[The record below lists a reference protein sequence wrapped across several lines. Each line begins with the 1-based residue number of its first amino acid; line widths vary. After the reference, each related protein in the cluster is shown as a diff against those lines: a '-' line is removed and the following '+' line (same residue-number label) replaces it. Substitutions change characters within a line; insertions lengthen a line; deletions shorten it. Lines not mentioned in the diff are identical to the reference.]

1 MTSNPHFSEKRA
13 RMLRIGQLGSKA
25 STIENNPHNLRVFQ
39 VMLIKG
45 HTLYFAT
52 SPRKEVFRQLT
63 ENPAVEILG
72 MNGNISV
79 RMSGDINFD
88 VPVEIQ
94 KEIYDTNT
102 ILSDLYP
109 SFDAMVYF
117 SLDVKAIDYYNL
129 TPRPPLLEHYD
140 L

>member
-1 MTSNPHFSEKRA
+1 MEKA
-13 RMLRIGQLGSKA
+13 FDFLKGNKDVAFG
-25 STIENNPHNLRVFQ
+25 TVENNRPNLRVFQ

-52 SPRKEVFRQLT
+52 SPRKEVYRQLT

-72 MNGNISV
+72 MEGNISV
-79 RMSGDINFD
+79 RMSGDIKFD
-88 VPVEIQ
+88 VPVDIQ

-109 SFDAMVYF
+109 SYDAMVYCR
-117 SLDVKAIDYYNL
+117 LDGKAVDYYDL
-129 TPRPPLLEHYD
+129 TPRPPQLEHYD

>member
-1 MTSNPHFSEKRA
+1 MEKA
-13 RMLRIGQLGSKA
+13 FDFLR
-25 STIENNPHNLRVFQ
+25 ENKDVAFGTVENSRPNLRVFQ

-52 SPRKEVFRQLT
+52 SPRKEVYRQLQ

-72 MNGNISV
+72 MKGNISV
-79 RMSGDINFD
+79 RMSGNVEFD
-88 VPVEIQ
+88 VPVDIQ
-94 KEIYDTNT
+94 KEIYDTNS

-109 SFDAMVYF
+109 SYDAMVYC
-117 SLDVKAIDYYNL
+117 SLEVKSIDYYDL
-129 TPRPPLLEHYD
+129 TPRPPKLEHYD

>member
-1 MTSNPHFSEKRA
+1 MERA
-13 RMLRIGQLGSKA
+13 FDFLRENKDVAFG
-25 STIENNPHNLRVFQ
+25 TVENNRPNLRVFQ

-52 SPRKEVFRQLT
+52 SPHKEVFRQLQ

-72 MNGNISV
+72 MKGNISV
-79 RMSGDINFD
+79 RMNGDVRFD
-88 VPVEIQ
+88 VPDDIQ
-94 KEIYDTNT
+94 KDIYATNS

-109 SFDAMVYF
+109 RYDLMVYC
-117 SLDVKAIDYYNL
+117 SLEVKSIDYYDL
-129 TPRPPLLEHYD
+129 TPRPPLLEHYE

>member
-1 MTSNPHFSEKRA
+1 MEKA
-13 RMLRIGQLGSKA
+13 FDFLR
-25 STIENNPHNLRVFQ
+25 ENKDVAFGTVENSRPNLRVFQ

-52 SPRKEVFRQLT
+52 SQKKEVYRQLRD
-63 ENPAVEILG
+63 NPAVEILG
-72 MNGNISV
+72 MKGNISV
-79 RMSGDINFD
+79 RMSGDVKFD
-88 VPVEIQ
+88 VPVDIQ

-109 SFDAMVYF
+109 SYDAMVYC
-117 SLDVKAIDYYNL
+117 SLDVTAIDYYDL
-129 TPRPPLLEHYD
+129 TPRPPLLEHYE

>member
-1 MTSNPHFSEKRA
+1 MEKA
-13 RMLRIGQLGSKA
+13 FDFLRKNKDVAFG
-25 STIENNPHNLRVFQ
+25 TVENNRPNLRVFQ

-52 SPRKEVFRQLT
+52 SPRKEVYRQLQ

-72 MNGNISV
+72 MKGNISV
-79 RMSGDINFD
+79 RMSGNVEFD
-88 VPVEIQ
+88 VPVNIQ
-94 KEIYDTNT
+94 KEIYDTNS

-109 SFDAMVYF
+109 SYDAMVYC
-117 SLDVKAIDYYNL
+117 SLDVKAIDFYDL

>member
-1 MTSNPHFSEKRA
+1 MEKA
-13 RMLRIGQLGSKA
+13 FDFLKGNKDVAFG
-25 STIENNPHNLRVFQ
+25 TVENNRPNLRVFQ
-39 VMLIKG
+39 VMLIKR

-72 MNGNISV
+72 MKGNISV
-79 RMSGDINFD
+79 RMSGDVKFD
-88 VPVEIQ
+88 VPVDIQ
-94 KEIYDTNT
+94 KEIYDANT

-109 SFDAMVYF
+109 SYDAMVYCR
-117 SLDVKAIDYYNL
+117 LDVKAIDYYDL

>member
-1 MTSNPHFSEKRA
+1 MEKA
-13 RMLRIGQLGSKA
+13 FDFLRENKDVAFG
-25 STIENNPHNLRVFQ
+25 TVENNRPNLRVFQ

-52 SPRKEVFRQLT
+52 SPRKEVYRQLS

-72 MNGNISV
+72 MKGNISV
-79 RMSGDINFD
+79 RMSGDIAFD
-88 VPVEIQ
+88 VPDDIQ
-94 KEIYDTNT
+94 KEIYATNS

-109 SFDAMVYF
+109 SYDSMVYC
-117 SLDVKAIDYYNL
+117 SLEVKAIDYYDL
-129 TPRPPLLEHYD
+129 TLRPPLLEHYE

>member
-1 MTSNPHFSEKRA
+1 MEKA
-13 RMLRIGQLGSKA
+13 FDFLR
-25 STIENNPHNLRVFQ
+25 ENKNVAFGTVENSRPNLRVFQ

-52 SPRKEVFRQLT
+52 SPRKEVYRQLR

-72 MNGNISV
+72 MKGNISV
-79 RMSGDINFD
+79 RMSGNIKFD
-88 VPVEIQ
+88 VPVDIQ

-109 SFDAMVYF
+109 SYDTMVYCC
-117 SLDVKAIDYYNL
+117 LDVMAIDYYDL

>member
-1 MTSNPHFSEKRA
+1 MEKA
-13 RMLRIGQLGSKA
+13 FDFLRENKDVAFG
-25 STIENNPHNLRVFQ
+25 TVENNRPNLRVFQ

-52 SPRKEVFRQLT
+52 SPRKEVYRQLT

-72 MNGNISV
+72 MKGNISV
-79 RMSGDINFD
+79 RMSGNIKFD
-88 VPVEIQ
+88 VPVDIQ
-94 KEIYDTNT
+94 KEIYDTNA

-109 SFDAMVYF
+109 SYDAMAYCR
-117 SLDVKAIDYYNL
+117 LDVKALDYYDL

>member
-1 MTSNPHFSEKRA
+1 
-13 RMLRIGQLGSKA
+13 
-25 STIENNPHNLRVFQ
+25 
-39 VMLIKG
+39 MLIKG

-79 RMSGDINFD
+79 RMSGDIKFD

-109 SFDAMVYF
+109 SYDAMVYC

>member
-1 MTSNPHFSEKRA
+1 MEKA
-13 RMLRIGQLGSKA
+13 FDFLRENKDVAFG
-25 STIENNPHNLRVFQ
+25 TVENNRPNLRVFQ

-52 SPRKEVFRQLT
+52 SPRKEVYHQLT

-72 MNGNISV
+72 MKGNISV
-79 RMSGDINFD
+79 RMSGDVRFD
-88 VPVEIQ
+88 VPDEIQ
-94 KEIYDTNT
+94 KEIYETNS

-109 SFDAMVYF
+109 SYDAMVYC
-117 SLDVKAIDYYNL
+117 SLEVRSIDYYDL
-129 TPRPPLLEHYD
+129 TPRPPRLEHYD

>member
-1 MTSNPHFSEKRA
+1 MEKA
-13 RMLRIGQLGSKA
+13 FDFLR
-25 STIENNPHNLRVFQ
+25 ENKDVAFGTVENSRPNLRVFQ

-52 SPRKEVFRQLT
+52 SPRKEVYRQLRD
-63 ENPAVEILG
+63 NPAVEILG
-72 MNGNISV
+72 MKGNISV
-79 RMSGDINFD
+79 RMSGDVKFD
-88 VPVEIQ
+88 VPVDIQ
-94 KEIYDTNT
+94 KEIYDANT

-109 SFDAMVYF
+109 SYDAMVYCR
-117 SLDVKAIDYYNL
+117 LDVKAIDYYDL

>member
-25 STIENNPHNLRVFQ
+25 STIENNRHNLRVFQ

-109 SFDAMVYF
+109 SYDAMVYC

>member
-1 MTSNPHFSEKRA
+1 MEKA
-13 RMLRIGQLGSKA
+13 FDFLR
-25 STIENNPHNLRVFQ
+25 ENKDVAFGTVENSRPNLRVFQ

-52 SPRKEVFRQLT
+52 SPRKDVYRQLQ

-72 MNGNISV
+72 MKGNISV
-79 RMSGDINFD
+79 RMSGNVEFD
-88 VPVEIQ
+88 VPVDIQ
-94 KEIYDTNT
+94 KEIFDTNS

-109 SFDAMVYF
+109 SYDAMVYC
-117 SLDVKAIDYYNL
+117 SLEVKSIDYYDL
-129 TPRPPLLEHYD
+129 TPRPPKLEHYD

>member
-1 MTSNPHFSEKRA
+1 MEKA
-13 RMLRIGQLGSKA
+13 FDFLR
-25 STIENNPHNLRVFQ
+25 ENKDVAFGTVENSRPNLRVFQ

-52 SPRKEVFRQLT
+52 SPRKDVYRQLQ

-72 MNGNISV
+72 MKGNISV
-79 RMSGDINFD
+79 RMSGNVEFD
-88 VPVEIQ
+88 VPVDIQ
-94 KEIYDTNT
+94 KEIYDTNS

-109 SFDAMVYF
+109 SYDAMVYC
-117 SLDVKAIDYYNL
+117 SLEVKSIDYYDL
-129 TPRPPLLEHYD
+129 TPRPPKLEHYD

>member
-1 MTSNPHFSEKRA
+1 MEKA
-13 RMLRIGQLGSKA
+13 FDFLRENKDVAFG
-25 STIENNPHNLRVFQ
+25 TVENNRPNLRVFQ

-45 HTLYFAT
+45 DTLYFAT
-52 SPRKEVFRQLT
+52 SPHKEVFRQLT

-79 RMSGDINFD
+79 RMSGDIKFD

-109 SFDAMVYF
+109 SYDAMVYC
-117 SLDVKAIDYYNL
+117 SLDVKAIDYYDL

>member
-1 MTSNPHFSEKRA
+1 MEKA
-13 RMLRIGQLGSKA
+13 FDFLR
-25 STIENNPHNLRVFQ
+25 ENKDVAFGTVENSRPNLRVFQ

-52 SPRKEVFRQLT
+52 SPRKEVYRQLQ

-72 MNGNISV
+72 MKGNISV
-79 RMSGDINFD
+79 RMSGNVEFE
-88 VPVEIQ
+88 VPVDIQ
-94 KEIYDTNT
+94 KEIYDTNS

-109 SFDAMVYF
+109 SYDAMVYC
-117 SLDVKAIDYYNL
+117 SLEVKSIDYYDL
-129 TPRPPLLEHYD
+129 TPRPPKLEHYD

>member
-1 MTSNPHFSEKRA
+1 MEKA
-13 RMLRIGQLGSKA
+13 FDFLRENKDVAFG
-25 STIENNPHNLRVFQ
+25 TVENNRPNLRVFQ
-39 VMLIKG
+39 IMLIKG

-52 SPRKEVFRQLT
+52 SPRKEVYRQLA

-72 MNGNISV
+72 MKGNISV
-79 RMSGDINFD
+79 RMSGDIQFD
-88 VPVEIQ
+88 VPVDIQ
-94 KEIYDTNT
+94 KEIYDTNA

-109 SFDAMVYF
+109 SYDAMVYC
-117 SLDVKAIDYYNL
+117 SLDVNAIDYYDL

>member
-1 MTSNPHFSEKRA
+1 MEKA
-13 RMLRIGQLGSKA
+13 FDFLRENKDVAFG
-25 STIENNPHNLRVFQ
+25 TVENNRPNLRVFQ

-45 HTLYFAT
+45 RTLYFAT

-79 RMSGDINFD
+79 RMSGDVKFD
-88 VPVEIQ
+88 VPADIQ
-94 KEIYDTNT
+94 KEIYDANT

-109 SFDAMVYF
+109 SYDAMVYCR
-117 SLDVKAIDYYNL
+117 LDVKVIDYYDL

>member
-1 MTSNPHFSEKRA
+1 MEKA
-13 RMLRIGQLGSKA
+13 FDFLRENKDVAFG
-25 STIENNPHNLRVFQ
+25 TVENNRPNLRVFQ

-52 SPRKEVFRQLT
+52 SPRKEVYRQLT

-72 MNGNISV
+72 MKGNISV
-79 RMSGDINFD
+79 RMSGDIQFD
-88 VPVEIQ
+88 VPVDIQ
-94 KEIYDTNT
+94 KEIYDTNA

-109 SFDAMVYF
+109 SYDAMVYC
-117 SLDVKAIDYYNL
+117 SLDVNAIDYYDL